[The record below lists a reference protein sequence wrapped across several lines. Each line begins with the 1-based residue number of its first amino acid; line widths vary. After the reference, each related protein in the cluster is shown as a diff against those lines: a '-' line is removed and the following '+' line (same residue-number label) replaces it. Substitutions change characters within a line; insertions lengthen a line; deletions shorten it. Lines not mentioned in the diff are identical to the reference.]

1 MGAIRRGDPREVEV
15 PALAVHERRPEQ
27 EHGRAEAADDQV
39 LQARFEAPHQIAVDR
54 AEDVERQRQP
64 LEPEEE
70 RQQVVRAD
78 EEDHPGPGG
87 REQRVVL
94 RDVVVAH
101 ALAERDC
108 GSEDAAAC
116 DEHLRERRVA
126 VATECV
132 GDDAGGVRATD
143 VQCDGEAES
152 DRVAEGAEGGGGSPA
167 RRARDEHGAQ
177 ECERQRDEER
187 VHRCE
192 REPVDVRALDHGFP
206 FASGP

>member
-1 MGAIRRGDPREVEV
+1 MWNG
-15 PALAVHERRPEQ
+15 
-27 EHGRAEAADDQV
+27 AADALKPSPEMIMASPKRNSV
-39 LQARFEAPHQIAVDR
+39 SWERF
-54 AEDVERQRQP
+54 
-64 LEPEEE
+64 
-70 RQQVVRAD
+70 
-78 EEDHPGPGG
+78 
-87 REQRVVL
+87 
-94 RDVVVAH
+94 
-101 ALAERDC
+101 
-108 GSEDAAAC
+108 AAAIPAKSRC
-116 DEHLRERRVA
+116 PLSPYTSADPNRSTAEPKLPTIRYFRPASRLPTRSRSIA
-126 VATECV
+126 QRTECV